1 MGEPL
6 TPLRIGV
13 VGAGRISGAYLS
25 TLARLRSLRLTAVTD
40 LDRSRAE
47 ALTTRFA
54 SEAVG
59 TRGVSEAVGTWGV
72 SEAFGTRG
80 GSVPAAVRAFSDA
93 TVTGKAPEAAV
104 APDVAALVARDDVDA
119 VLNLTIPAAHA
130 EVALAAL
137 AAGKHVYGEKPL
149 AANREEAAAVLAA
162 ARGAGLRVGCAPDT
176 VLGTGT
182 QTARKAVDDGLIGR
196 PVAATAFM
204 TSAGHEKWHPDP
216 EFYYQPGGGPLLDM
230 GPYYL
235 SALVHLLG
243 PVARAT
249 GASSRPHA
257 ERTIGSGPRAG
268 HTFPVAVDTHV
279 TGVLEHTGGAL
290 STLVMSFDVRAAR
303 LPRIEVHGT
312 DASLS
317 VPDPNAFDGLVEIH
331 RGDGWEPLPVSA
343 GYPDAGRGTGL
354 ADLAEALPDG
364 RPHRA
369 SAELAAHVLD
379 IMFTLMEAAGQGRA
393 LPVTSTCERPAP
405 VPRPTL

>member
-6 TPLRIGV
+6 TPGRPLRVGI
-13 VGAGRISGAYLS
+13 VGAGKISGAYLD
-25 TLARLRSLRLTAVTD
+25 TLAGLTTLRPTAVTD
-40 LDRSRAE
+40 LDRGRAE
-47 ALTTRFA
+47 A
-54 SEAVG
+54 V
-59 TRGVSEAVGTWGV
+59 
-72 SEAFGTRG
+72 
-80 GSVPAAVRAFSDA
+80 AARCAGPV
-93 TVTGKAPEAAV
+93 AV
-104 APDVAALVARDDVDA
+104 ADTLADLVARDDVDA

-149 AANREEAAAVLAA
+149 AANRTEARAVLAA
-162 ARGAGLRVGCAPDT
+162 AGDAGLRVGCAPDT

-182 QTARKAVDDGLIGR
+182 QTARKAVDDGLVGS

-204 TSAGHEKWHPDP
+204 TTAGHEAWHPDP
-216 EFYYQPGGGPLLDM
+216 EFYYRPGGGPLLDM

-235 SALVHLLG
+235 SALIHLLG
-243 PVARAT
+243 PVTRVT
-249 GASSRPHA
+249 GAASRPRA

-268 HTFPVAVDTHV
+268 QTFPVEVDTHV
-279 TGVLEHTGGAL
+279 TGVLEHACGAL

-317 VPDPNAFDGLVEIH
+317 LPDPNNFDGAVELN
-331 RGDGWEPLPVSA
+331 RGDGWETLPASA
-343 GYPDAGRGTGL
+343 GFPGAGRGTGL
-354 ADLAEALPDG
+354 ADLSEALAAG

-379 IMFTLMEAAGQGRA
+379 IMLTLTDAAAQGRA
-393 LPVTSTCERPAP
+393 LAVSSTCERPAP
-405 VPRPTL
+405 VVL